1 MTIFNAKNISHYVLA
16 ISLVILASYFGTQV
30 KNTFISNG
38 NKDEYELIR
47 KYLLNDSPLY
57 GYNRPKIWIHST
69 YEYNA
74 RKWKSFGS
82 RSSTDLNQP
91 YLHITVK
98 SIINHCGNDFNVCLI
113 DDDSFSRLLPEWS
126 IEISKLSEPE
136 RSYYREVAMAE
147 LLYVYGG
154 MVVPNSFVCVRN
166 LMPLYLE
173 GIKYNT
179 PFVLEKRNQRSHIV
193 NNETGKKR
201 VMTSDVS
208 FMGTPKKNPVIS
220 ALISYLKQRKTI
232 GTRSDEF
239 AFFDYTS
246 EWCNEQVS
254 EKKMNL
260 LDGKYIG
267 VKSRQGRPIL
277 MEDMLAETQEGLDIC
292 PHAAFGVYIPA
303 KEILLRNKYQWFSVM
318 NSEELL
324 NTNLDIVPYMLQSLQ
339 THHVVPDS
347 PELAPSLGR
356 SVISI

>member
-1 MTIFNAKNISHYVLA
+1 MTMFSAKNMSHYVLA
-16 ISLVILASYFGTQV
+16 ISLVLLASYFGTHV
-30 KNTFISNG
+30 KNAFNSNG
-38 NKDEYELIR
+38 DKDEYQLIR
-47 KYLLNDSPLY
+47 KYLLNESPLY

-98 SIINHCGNDFNVCLI
+98 SVINHCGNDFNVCLI

-126 IEISKLSEPE
+126 IQISQLPEPE

-173 GIKYNT
+173 GIQYNT
-179 PFVLEKRNQRSHIV
+179 PFVLEKRNQHTHIV
-193 NNETGKKR
+193 NNSTGKKR

-208 FMGTPKKNPVIS
+208 FMGAPKRSSAIS
-220 ALISYLKQRKTI
+220 ALISFLKQRKTS

-239 AFFDYTS
+239 AFFDYVS

-254 EKKMNL
+254 LKTMNL
-260 LDGKYIG
+260 LDGKYVG

-277 MEDMLAETQEGLDIC
+277 MEDMLSESDNGLDIC
-292 PHAAFGVYIPA
+292 PQAAFGVYIPG

-324 NTNLDIVPYMLQSLQ
+324 QTKLNIVPYMVQSLSS
-339 THHVVPDS
+339 VPVTES
-347 PELAPSLGR
+347 PELSPSLGR

>member
-1 MTIFNAKNISHYVLA
+1 MFSAKNMSHYVLA
-16 ISLVILASYFGTQV
+16 ISLVLLASYFGTHV
-30 KNTFISNG
+30 KNAFNSNG
-38 NKDEYELIR
+38 DKDEYQLIR
-47 KYLLNDSPLY
+47 KYLLNESPLY

-98 SIINHCGNDFNVCLI
+98 SVINHCGNDFNVCLI

-126 IEISKLSEPE
+126 IQISQLPEPE

-173 GIKYNT
+173 GIQYNT
-179 PFVLEKRNQRSHIV
+179 PFVLEKRNQHTHIV
-193 NNETGKKR
+193 NKDNGKKC

-208 FMGTPKKNPVIS
+208 FMGAPKRSSAIS
-220 ALISYLKQRKTI
+220 ALTSFLKQRKSI
-232 GTRSDEF
+232 ATRSDEF
-239 AFFDYTS
+239 AFFDYVS

-254 EKKMNL
+254 LKTMNL
-260 LDGKYIG
+260 LDGKYVG

-277 MEDMLAETQEGLDIC
+277 MEDMLSESENGLDIC
-292 PHAAFGVYIPA
+292 PQSAFGVYIPG

-324 NTNLDIVPYMLQSLQ
+324 QTNLNIVPYMVQSLSSLPV
-339 THHVVPDS
+339 TES
-347 PELAPSLGR
+347 PELGPCLGR

>member
-1 MTIFNAKNISHYVLA
+1 MTMFSAKNMSHYVLA
-16 ISLVILASYFGTQV
+16 IGLVLLASYFGTQV
-30 KNTFISNG
+30 KNAFTSSG
-38 NKDEYELIR
+38 DKDEYELIR
-47 KYLLNDSPLY
+47 KYLLNESPLY

-98 SIINHCGNDFNVCLI
+98 SVINHCGNDFNVCLI

-126 IEISKLSEPE
+126 IQISKLPEPE

-173 GIKYNT
+173 GIRDNM
-179 PFVLEKRNQRSHIV
+179 PFVLEKRNQHSHIV
-193 NNETGKKR
+193 NQNTGKKR
-201 VMTSDVS
+201 VMTADVS
-208 FMGTPKKNPVIS
+208 FMGTPKHNAVLS
-220 ALISYLKQRKTI
+220 SLVSYLKQHKTA

-239 AFFDYTS
+239 AFSDYVS
-246 EWCNEQVS
+246 EWCNEQVAL
-254 EKKMNL
+254 KNMNM
-260 LDGKYIG
+260 LDGKYVG

-277 MEDMLAETQEGLDIC
+277 MEDLLAESETGLDIC
-292 PHAAFGVYIPA
+292 PHAAFGVYIPG

-318 NSEELL
+318 NTEELL
-324 NTNLDIVPYMLQSLQ
+324 NTNLNIVPYMVQSL
-339 THHVVPDS
+339 TAVPVTES
-347 PELAPSLGR
+347 PELGPSLGR